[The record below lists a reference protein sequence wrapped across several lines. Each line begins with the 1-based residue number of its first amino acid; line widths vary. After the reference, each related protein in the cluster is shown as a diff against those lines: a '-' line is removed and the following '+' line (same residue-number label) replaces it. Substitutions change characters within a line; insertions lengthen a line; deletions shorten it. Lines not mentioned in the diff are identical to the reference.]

1 MPCCLGLDWNI
12 CGMTES
18 GQALLLQTLLDDYAP
33 LRSRLARRL
42 GSPDAADE
50 VLQEA
55 YLRLGKLDDLGAIQH
70 PRSYLFRIAL
80 NIAADRRRSEA
91 RRLDRSEVELLLQV
105 ETDELD
111 PERIAAARSSVRGLA
126 QALEELPAR
135 RRAIFLAARTEGKPI
150 ADIAAQF
157 GISTRMVER
166 ELKQALDHCRARLE
180 INLSQTFGSGRPMT
194 SKD

>member
-1 MPCCLGLDWNI
+1 MKV
-12 CGMTES
+12 S

-33 LRSRLARRL
+33 LRSQLARRL
-42 GSPDAADE
+42 GSPDAADD

-55 YLRLGKLDDLGAIQH
+55 YLRLGRIEEPGPIRH

-91 RRLDRSEVELLLQV
+91 RRLERSEVELLLKL
-105 ETDELD
+105 EHDELD
-111 PERIAAARSSVRGLA
+111 PERVAAGRSSMRQLVE
-126 QALEELPAR
+126 ALEQLPER
-135 RRAIFLAARTEGKPI
+135 RRAIFLAVRSDGRPI
-150 ADIAAQF
+150 ADIAVQF

-166 ELKQALDHCRARLE
+166 ELKQALDHCRQHLE
-180 INLSQTFGSGRPMT
+180 INLSQKFDPGHPVT